1 MARKSAAAVKWT
13 FDVGMRRDIGRK
25 LGRLRI
31 IIDEDERVGSSLRP
45 RIRAVR
51 RKSAKKK

>member
-1 MARKSAAAVKWT
+1 MARKSAVVVKWA

-25 LGRLRI
+25 LGRLRTI
-31 IIDEDERVGSSLRP
+31 FDEDERVGSSLKP
-45 RIRAVR
+45 KARAVR